1 MHLYLP
7 SLNNAAV
14 HFLASLFG
22 VGATRESYKTES
34 LFMPGKRKTQ
44 RRMPLTSIDT
54 RDSLASHHQHS
65 LRHRYHSAVTN

>member
-7 SLNNAAV
+7 SLNHAAV

-44 RRMPLTSIDT
+44 RRMPLTSIE
-54 RDSLASHHQHS
+54 RALHHIIITV
-65 LRHRYHSAVTN
+65 YVTATIRL